1 MTELFFELTIAITN
15 WITGLD
21 GHNLSIW
28 KLGYYLNI
36 LNTVDFVAKVI
47 IFSVIGLV
55 VAWIVIDIICL
66 CVAKKIAI
74 TESEKEGA

>member
-21 GHNLSIW
+21 GHDLSIW
-28 KLGYYLNI
+28 KLGYYSNV

-55 VAWIVIDIICL
+55 IAWTVIDIICL
-66 CVAKKIAI
+66 CVEKKIAV
-74 TESEKEGA
+74 TESEKEEA

>member
-1 MTELFFELTIAITN
+1 MTKLFFELTIAITN

-21 GHNLSIW
+21 GHDLSIW
-28 KLGYYLNI
+28 KLGYYSNV

-55 VAWIVIDIICL
+55 IAWTVIDIICL
-66 CVAKKIAI
+66 CVEKKIVV
-74 TESEKEGA
+74 TESEEEEA